1 MSANQT
7 LNRWDMHDNRGFF
20 ENFKNAVRGVLPGE
34 RETRHL
40 EALNSAELFS
50 FNPLQPSL

>member
-1 MSANQT
+1 MGANQT